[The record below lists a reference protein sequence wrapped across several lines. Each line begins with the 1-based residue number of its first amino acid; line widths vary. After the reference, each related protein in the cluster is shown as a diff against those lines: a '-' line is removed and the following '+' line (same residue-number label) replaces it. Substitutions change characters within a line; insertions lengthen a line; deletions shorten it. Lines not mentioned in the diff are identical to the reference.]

1 MSSYLDKKYINL
13 VSNRLEKFKWKKD
26 NLANCRCPI
35 CGDSEVNKN
44 KARGYF
50 FVSENSYI
58 FKCHNCGASF
68 NIYKFLE
75 IISPPLFQEYC
86 LERFKDKA
94 VNVEERQVVAVES
107 KFDTPQY
114 DLIKNLPDTHEAVKF
129 IQNRKLPIGERNIG
143 YTEMFGDLAKK
154 FNPDYKLLNDK
165 RIIIPIY
172 DEHNRCI
179 GLQGR
184 SLTNTKPKYITLKKN
199 EKLRLIYGI
208 EKVDKSKPIIIV
220 EGPFDSLFLP
230 NAIACL
236 GVGNF
241 LEIREKFQNQNLI
254 FVLDNEPRNKSVAD
268 TIKKLID
275 KNEKVCIF
283 PQHIKEK
290 DINDMVLNGMNVH
303 DIIEDNTHSGPSA
316 MLAYTSWR
324 KCK

>member
-50 FVSENSYI
+50 FVSENSYF
-58 FKCHNCGASF
+58 FKCHNCGISF

-75 IISPPLFQEYC
+75 IVSPPLFQEYC
-86 LERFKDKA
+86 LERFKDKTEKI
-94 VNVEERQVVAVES
+94 EERQVVVIES

-114 DLIKNLPDTHEAVKF
+114 DLIEKLPQTHEAVKF
-129 IQNRKLPIGERNIG
+129 IENRKLPTHGRNIG
-143 YTEMFGDLAKK
+143 FTETFGDLANK

-179 GLQGR
+179 GIQGR
-184 SLTNTKPKYITLKKN
+184 TLTNAKPKYITLKKN
-199 EKLRLIYGI
+199 EKLKLTYGI
-208 EKVDKSKPIIIV
+208 EKLNKSKPIIVV

-241 LEIREKFQNQNLI
+241 LEIREKFQNENLL

-268 TIKKLID
+268 TLKKLIER
-275 KNEKVCIF
+275 NEKVCIF
-283 PQHIKEK
+283 PPHIKEK
-290 DINDMVLNGMNVH
+290 DINDMVLNGMNVY
-303 DIIEDNTHSGPSA
+303 DIIQTNTHSGPSA
-316 MLAYTSWR
+316 MLAYNSWR